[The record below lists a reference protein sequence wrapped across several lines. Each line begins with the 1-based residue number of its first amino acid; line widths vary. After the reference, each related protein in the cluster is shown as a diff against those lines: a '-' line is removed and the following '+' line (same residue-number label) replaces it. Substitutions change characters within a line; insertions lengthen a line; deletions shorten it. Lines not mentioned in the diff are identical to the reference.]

1 MRPDHVYADDRCEI
15 RISGGRAVVF
25 DRVEQAYYRAPIES
39 VPDSI
44 RIAARI
50 QRSSVPTWTAWS
62 IVGILP
68 VLLAVNAMLLPTS
81 TKSADSFAAVAT
93 AVYLVLSVVI
103 HEGAHILALRG
114 FGRSVDRVG
123 FKLNHRVF
131 PAFYVRMNQS
141 LLLSRQEQIVVHAA
155 GVLGNLAAN
164 ALVLTTN
171 ALTVQSAAI
180 EVAAHLVFIAV
191 AWNVAPIL
199 NSDGYRVLL
208 ALVGV
213 DAARRLR
220 SNPPWLIGIKVAG
233 IVFIVVVAV
242 RASLTLTRNLVA

>member
-44 RIAARI
+44 EIAARV
-50 QRSSVPTWTAWS
+50 QRSLVPTWAAWS
-62 IVGILP
+62 IVGMLP
-68 VLLAVNAMLLPTS
+68 VLLAVNAMLLPMS
-81 TKSADSFAAVAT
+81 TKSADSFAAV

-155 GVLGNLAAN
+155 GVLVNLAAN

-191 AWNVAPIL
+191 AWNVVPIL
-199 NSDGYRVLL
+199 DSDGYRVLL
-208 ALVGV
+208 ALAGI

-233 IVFIVVVAV
+233 IVFIIVVAV
-242 RASLTLTRNLVA
+242 RAALTLTRNLVA